1 MSRLESKLYNRAL
14 RKKRVRST
22 VSGTAKRPRLSVY
35 ISNRNVSA
43 QIIDDVAGKTLVSST
58 TATGKTSSG
67 SLAEKCASVG
77 ADIAKKAQKAKI
89 TTVVFDRNG
98 RLYQKRLTAFAD
110 AARENGLEF

>member
-1 MSRLESKLYNRAL
+1 MNRLESKLYNRSL

-22 VSGTAKRPRLSVY
+22 VAGTEKRPRLSVF

-43 QIIDDVAGKTLVSST
+43 QIIDDTTGKTLVAST
-58 TATGKTSSG
+58 TATGKAVEG
-67 SLAEKCASVG
+67 SLSEKCANIG

-98 RLYQKRLTAFAD
+98 RLYQKRLHAFAN

>member
-1 MSRLESKLYNRAL
+1 MNRLESKLYNRAL

-22 VSGTAKRPRLSVY
+22 VSGTETRPRLSVY

-43 QIIDDVAGKTLVSST
+43 QIIDDTAGKTLVSST
-58 TATGKTSSG
+58 TTFTKDATG
-67 SLAEKCASVG
+67 SLSEKCAVVG
-77 ADIAKKAQKAKI
+77 ADIAKKAKQAKI

-98 RLYQKRLTAFAD
+98 RLYQKRLSAFAD